1 MRVIAVMSTK
11 GGVAKT
17 TTAVNLAAAAVKR
30 GKRVL
35 LLDIDSQGSASR
47 YLVGGSTSP
56 GTADW
61 LEGSHPATAC
71 TYVARDHEAGTL
83 HLMPGNTDL
92 ILLQREFFP
101 MNPWPAFLIKDKL
114 AQLNGYDYIFI
125 DCHPSEGPLELAAA
139 VAADLILSPMTLEP
153 LSSVGVEDLQRFIEN
168 WGRMIKMP
176 PVLYVPSKF
185 DGRVQASQ
193 KMLTEMTKAF
203 GSYPEGIVA
212 PPTRYAAAYVNGS
225 FDAHTIYEIE
235 GSSAD
240 RAKEDF
246 NTLYSI
252 LESYP
257 YGTR

>member
-1 MRVIAVMSTK
+1 MSTK

-17 TTAVNLAAAAVKR
+17 TTAVNLASAALR
-30 GKRVL
+30 SGKRVL
-35 LLDIDSQGSASR
+35 VLDIDSQGSASR
-47 YLVGGSTSP
+47 YLVGGSATP

-61 LEGSHPATAC
+61 LEGTQGHEAC
-71 TYVARDHEAGTL
+71 TYVARTTESGAL

-92 ILLQREFFP
+92 ILLQRSYFP

-114 AQLNGYDYIFI
+114 AHLPEYDYVFI

-153 LSSVGVEDLQRFIEN
+153 LSSVGVEDLQRFIES
-168 WGRMIKMP
+168 WSRLLRLP

-193 KMLTEMTKAF
+193 KMLTEMINAF
-203 GSYPEGIVA
+203 GSFPEGMVT

-225 FDAHTIYEIE
+225 FDALSIYEME
-235 GSSAD
+235 GSSAE
-240 RAKEDF
+240 RAQDDF
-246 NTLYSI
+246 NTLFSI
-252 LESYP
+252 IESYP